1 MISTGHSQ
9 ANNMLN
15 NAHLSIGSTAVQSL
29 KCIFACKVDHS
40 DSYLEISLS
49 FDLYFQAYVSKN
61 KLSRN

>member
-9 ANNMLN
+9 ANNILN
-15 NAHLSIGSTAVQSL
+15 NAYLSNGCTAVQSL

-49 FDLYFQAYVSKN
+49 FDLYFQAYK
-61 KLSRN
+61 K

>member
-1 MISTGHSQ
+1 MISTGHSL

-49 FDLYFQAYVSKN
+49 FDLHSQAYVSKN
-61 KLSRN
+61 KFSIN